1 VYKFFGFGN
10 NFIKLLETLGNGRN
24 ACIAFEDG
32 SYSPAFDLKCGRAQ
46 GNTSSPT
53 EYNMGQQ
60 ILIFKIELCP
70 EIRSVYYSHFIAR
83 PYLQRAIEYLPDP
96 APEPDRS
103 DPKFRNESSFE
114 TAKSDGF
121 ADDNTTGTIFEF
133 ESLNALKTNLDK
145 FASFSGLAC
154 NTEKTVVMPVGHKLP
169 ITAEIAGLGFN
180 FSDSIHILGMD
191 IDCELA
197 NLDANF
203 EKTVTSIKKSVD
215 YWERYY
221 LTLPGR
227 INVIKSILFP
237 LVLYLGCFIMP
248 SQEKIKII
256 QSTLDNFAIGSLNFA
271 KKRITVPCEQGGL
284 GSSVWKNSS
293 VASKP
298 DG

>member
-1 VYKFFGFGN
+1 LPLKTVRTH
-10 NFIKLLETLGNGRN
+10 LPLTLNVT
-24 ACIAFEDG
+24 
-32 SYSPAFDLKCGRAQ
+32 SK

-53 EYNMGQQ
+53 KYNMGQQ

-70 EIRSVYYSHFIAR
+70 EIRSVYFSHFIAR

-114 TAKSDGF
+114 TTKSDGF
-121 ADDNTTGTIFEF
+121 ADDNLTGTIFEF
-133 ESLNALKTNLDK
+133 ESLNALKNNLDH

-169 ITAEIAGLGFN
+169 ISAEIAGLGFN

-191 IDCELA
+191 IDCELV

-237 LVLYLGCFIMP
+237 LVLYLGCFSMP

-256 QSTLDNFAIGSLNFA
+256 QSTLDNFAIGSLNFS
-271 KKRITVPCEQGGL
+271 KKGL
-284 GSSVWKNSS
+284 RYRASKAGWVFLMWKISS